1 VADLSTIGAQ
11 QPPALRVGAQQTGQF
26 GFHREP
32 QGSLA
37 DAIGQRVSQ
46 TVSPVIEQVKEEGFG
61 LDYPTMDEL
70 RAAPAPTATLAE
82 VGQEGFDR
90 ITDALTPL
98 GTIAGTIIGRGAIH
112 WNEAKVLQTQHLRKP
127 KDQGGEGMSKREAAA
142 VTGYYQDQA
151 GNWKTQI
158 SDKTSTVTETGTNM
172 LNRWKPSQKL
182 NEGGRWPRT
191 MLSSVYKHDTLYE
204 NYPWM
209 AQNVDIKWTKETKLG
224 AVGDVKLGSKDG
236 KVVSAEVWINPQ
248 GIDEYAEMYGI
259 SRQEALRSVI
269 NHETNHV
276 IQAIDEL
283 PSGSSEEFFEGL
295 KLKLP
300 VVKKDLKSK
309 KETLA
314 EIPETAPLYQELSDE
329 VERLQK
335 HVDFVEMNLK
345 EKDEFLYYN
354 TLGEA
359 DAFWSQTMRNVA
371 NPQYTLPYHED
382 VRSKVRMPAPEWT
395 GDGYHDVNFSRN
407 RMAVT
412 SPGYETVGEV
422 APISPLRATPG
433 KGGMGDIGGGPES
446 EAAFGMKPRKLA
458 ELWHGTGSEGAKQ
471 NILDK
476 GFIRGESA
484 ELNIPGTSVSRDPL
498 VSSKLFAYDEIENML
513 KVEYT
518 GDPSKARN
526 LKPSEYFSGVTAETG
541 QIYGKPQTTFHES
554 EIYGVRGKD
563 EIRYSD
569 TARVRLEQKAKAAEK
584 KALAAQ
590 KVGFNAKRDA
600 EAAYEKYYHANE
612 EYHRLLTTQDVPIDK
627 LKAAQHKKKKLARV
641 HQNKMEKYRTL
652 RDEAHRQIGRVRTQM
667 KAVEKGYYP
676 KHIQPPF
683 KAKELTEPDKMRVL
697 QADRIQKDT
706 KKTMQLLNDT
716 IADFTYYAREEGQ
729 ELTQKSA
736 YQLKKMFQKVTQ
748 GLESSYS
755 TPAYL
760 ERLLI
765 RPSLEGW
772 QGRNAYSF
780 VDLMADPDSVNALEA
795 IGIDNFAASELQ
807 FLAERVSDAD
817 RIFQQN
823 IRRFK
828 TVKKNQITMWEDP
841 VADPSV
847 VPKVADELDQS
858 YREYKRNRDEFMK
871 GMSRVFGGSGARR
884 GTILEGRTLAGIL

>member
-1 VADLSTIGAQ
+1 
-11 QPPALRVGAQQTGQF
+11 
-26 GFHREP
+26 
-32 QGSLA
+32 
-37 DAIGQRVSQ
+37 
-46 TVSPVIEQVKEEGFG
+46 
-61 LDYPTMDEL
+61 
-70 RAAPAPTATLAE
+70 
-82 VGQEGFDR
+82 
-90 ITDALTPL
+90 
-98 GTIAGTIIGRGAIH
+98 
-112 WNEAKVLQTQHLRKP
+112 
-127 KDQGGEGMSKREAAA
+127 
-142 VTGYYQDQA
+142 
-151 GNWKTQI
+151 
-158 SDKTSTVTETGTNM
+158 
-172 LNRWKPSQKL
+172 
-182 NEGGRWPRT
+182 
-191 MLSSVYKHDTLYE
+191 
-204 NYPWM
+204 
-209 AQNVDIKWTKETKLG
+209 
-224 AVGDVKLGSKDG
+224 
-236 KVVSAEVWINPQ
+236 
-248 GIDEYAEMYGI
+248 
-259 SRQEALRSVI
+259 
-269 NHETNHV
+269 
-276 IQAIDEL
+276 
-283 PSGSSEEFFEGL
+283 
-295 KLKLP
+295 
-300 VVKKDLKSK
+300 
-309 KETLA
+309 
-314 EIPETAPLYQELSDE
+314 
-329 VERLQK
+329 
-335 HVDFVEMNLK
+335 
-345 EKDEFLYYN
+345 
-354 TLGEA
+354 
-359 DAFWSQTMRNVA
+359 
-371 NPQYTLPYHED
+371 

-395 GDGYHDVNFSRN
+395 GEVYHDVNFSRN
-407 RMAVT
+407 RMAIT

-446 EAAFGMKPRKLA
+446 EAAFGMKPRKLS
-458 ELWHGTGSEGAKQ
+458 ELWHGTGSEGQKQ

-554 EIYGVRGKD
+554 EIYGVRGKE
-563 EIRYSD
+563 EIRLSD
-569 TARVRLEQKAKAAEK
+569 TTRVRLEQKAKDAEK

-612 EYHRLLTTQDVPIDK
+612 EYHRLLTTRDVPIDK

-667 KAVEKGYYP
+667 KAIEKGYYP

-683 KAKELTEPDKMRVL
+683 KAKELTDRDKMRVL
-697 QADRIQKDT
+697 QANRIQKDT
-706 KKTMQLLNDT
+706 KKTMELLNDT
-716 IADFTYYAREEGQ
+716 IADLSYGEGVQGQTLADLADFSSEGQ
-729 ELTQKSA
+729 KLTQKSA

-748 GLESSYS
+748 GLEASYS

-772 QGRNAYSF
+772 QGQNAYSF
-780 VDLMADPDSVNALEA
+780 IELMADPDSVNVFEA
-795 IGIDNFAASELQ
+795 MGIDNFAASELQ
-807 FLAERVSDAD
+807 FLAERVSEAD
-817 RIFQQN
+817 RRFQQY

-828 TVKKNQITMWEDP
+828 AVKKNQITMWEDP

-858 YREYKRNRDEFMK
+858 YREYKRNRDAFMK

-884 GTILEGRTLAGIL
+884 GTILEGKTLAGIL

>member
-11 QPPALRVGAQQTGQF
+11 SVGQF

-37 DAIGQRVSQ
+37 DAVGQRVSQ

-61 LDYPTMDEL
+61 LQYPTMDEVK
-70 RAAPAPTATLAE
+70 AAPAASGTLAE
-82 VGQEGFDR
+82 VGQPALEQSL
-90 ITDALTPL
+90 DALTPL
-98 GTIAGTIIGRGAIH
+98 GGLAGTIISRGAKN
-112 WNEAKVLQTQHLRKP
+112 WNEAKVLQTQHLMKP
-127 KDQGGEGMSKREAAA
+127 KAAGGEGMSKREAAA
-142 VTGYYQDQA
+142 ITGYYPDRA

-158 SDKTSTVTETGTNM
+158 SDKDSTVTETGSLM
-172 LNRWKPSQKL
+172 LNKWKPSQKL

-191 MLSSVYKHDTLYE
+191 KLPSVYKHDTLYE

-209 AQNVDIKWTKETKLG
+209 AANTDIKWTNETGLG
-224 AVGDVKLGSKDG
+224 AAKVKLGSKDG
-236 KVVSAEVWINPQ
+236 KVVSAEIFINPK
-248 GIDEYAEMYGI
+248 GIDQYAEMYGM

-283 PSGSSEEFFEGL
+283 PSGSSEAYFEE
-295 KLKLP
+295 
-300 VVKKDLKSK
+300 VKKQLPAAKKKLRSK
-309 KETLA
+309 KEILSQ
-314 EIPETAPLYQELSDE
+314 IPETAPRYQELSDE
-329 VERLQK
+329 IERLQK
-335 HVDFVEMNLK
+335 HIDFAEMNK
-345 EKDEFLYYN
+345 TTKDEFLYVN

-359 DAFWSQTMRNVA
+359 DAFWSQVMRKNA

-382 VRSKVRMPAPEWT
+382 VRSKVRMEGPEWM
-395 GDGYHDVNFSRN
+395 GGYHDVEFDVN

-412 SPGYETVGEV
+412 SPGYETLGEV
-422 APISPLRATPG
+422 APISPLRASPG
-433 KGGMGDIGGGPES
+433 QGGSDIKAGPES

-458 ELWHGTGSEGAKQ
+458 ELWHGTGSQGQKQ

-518 GDPSKARN
+518 GDPTKARN

-554 EIYGVRGKD
+554 EIYGVRGKE
-563 EIRYSD
+563 EIRFDD
-569 TARVRLEQKAKAAEK
+569 TTRVRLEQKAKAAEK

-612 EYHRLLTTQDVPIDK
+612 EYQRLLTTRGTSEEK
-627 LKAAQHKKKKLARV
+627 LAELAHKKKKLARV

-652 RDEAHRQIGRVRTQM
+652 RDEAHRQIGRVRTQL

-683 KAKELTEPDKMRVL
+683 KAKELTELDKTRVF
-697 QADRIQKDT
+697 QADRIQRDT
-706 KKTMQLLNDT
+706 QKTMRVLNDT
-716 IADFTYYAREEGQ
+716 IQDISYYAREEGE
-729 ELTQKSA
+729 ELTQKKA

-748 GLESSYS
+748 GLEASYS

-765 RPSLEGW
+765 RPSLQDMAG
-772 QGRNAYSF
+772 GPNAYSF
-780 VDLMADPDSVNALEA
+780 IDMMADPDSVNVFEA
-795 IGIDNFAASELQ
+795 MGVDSFAATELQ
-807 FLAERVSDAD
+807 FLAERVSEAD
-817 RIFQQN
+817 RLFQQN
-823 IRRFK
+823 IKRFK
-828 TVKKNQITMWEDP
+828 TVKKNQQTMWEDP

-858 YREYKRNRDEFMK
+858 YRDYKRNRDEFMK
-871 GMSRVFGGSGARR
+871 GMSRVFGGSGAKR
-884 GTILEGRTLAGIL
+884 GTILEGKTLAGIL